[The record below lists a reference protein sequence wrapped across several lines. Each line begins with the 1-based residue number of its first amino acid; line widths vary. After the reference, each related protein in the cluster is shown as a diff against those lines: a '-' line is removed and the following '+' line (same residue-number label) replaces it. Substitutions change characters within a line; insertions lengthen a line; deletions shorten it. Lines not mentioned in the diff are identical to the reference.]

1 MNAVGLHWF
10 TVFGAQYVFIGLRAL
25 QQRNVAFDNYTA
37 VIPTSVAMASVEV
50 LVISSIARTGWE
62 FSLVSALALGGGFG
76 SLTAMWI
83 HRKCSGLSW
92 KNFVP
97 NFLMRKG

>member
-1 MNAVGLHWF
+1 MGIHWF
-10 TVFGAQYVFIGLRAL
+10 VVFGAQYVFIGLRAL
-25 QQRNVAFDNYTA
+25 QQRNVAFDNYVA
-37 VIPTSVAMASVEV
+37 VIPTSVAMATVEV

-83 HRKCSGLSW
+83 HKKCSDLNL
-92 KNFVP
+92 KNFVQS
-97 NFLMRKG
+97 FWKKKV